1 MHKFLPPH
9 KSFSLIKVKSKTHF
23 PLLKIKCGTK
33 TQNLFDIIIMFHRM
47 MFGQGQDCPKDGVN
61 FNDITY
67 PWGQS

>member
-1 MHKFLPPH
+1 MHKFLPLD
-9 KSFSLIKVKSKTHF
+9 KSFSSIKVKIKTHF
-23 PLLKIKCGTK
+23 HLLKMKCGTK

-47 MFGQGQDCPKDGVN
+47 MFGQGQDCLKDGVN

>member
-1 MHKFLPPH
+1 MHKFLPLH

-23 PLLKIKCGTK
+23 PLLKIKGGTK

-47 MFGQGQDCPKDGVN
+47 TFGQGQDFSDNTC
-61 FNDITY
+61 

>member
-1 MHKFLPPH
+1 MHTFLPLD
-9 KSFSLIKVKSKTHF
+9 KSFSLIKVKIKTHF
-23 PLLKIKCGTK
+23 HLLKMKCGTK
-33 TQNLFDIIIMFHRM
+33 TQNLFVIIIMFHRM